1 MRGTNKTLEGFR
13 AKRDFLWLKD
23 KKMFSG
29 GNVTWIEPWRTG
41 KTQICENLKKL
52 YPMEKSA
59 WIKTEQFRENITVW
73 L

>member
-1 MRGTNKTLEGFR
+1 
-13 AKRDFLWLKD
+13 
-23 KKMFSG
+23 MFSG

-52 YPMEKSA
+52 YPMGKSA